1 LSLMTIFSNTLFIQ
15 NYFPMK
21 KRLCL
26 LPLLFCFV
34 FVNAQEYFPKNDG
47 VSHPNN
53 NFTAF
58 TNATIYVTPTQK
70 IEGGTLLVQDGK
82 VVNVGK
88 NVTIPANSTTINL
101 EGKHIYPSF
110 VDPYSDFGVEKPKR
124 QGGGR
129 SAQYE
134 PSRSGYYWND
144 HIRTDINAYEKFKFD
159 DKKAKELVEAG
170 FSTVSTHHQDGVARG
185 TGMIVTLNSQGN
197 NNERV
202 LQQKATQH
210 FSFSR
215 SLEMQQSYPSSVMGS
230 MALLR
235 QMYYDAQWYEAG
247 NSTTNDLALEALIA
261 HKNLPAIFE
270 SKDKLNNLRADK
282 VGDIFDIQY
291 TIVGSGYEYENI
303 NEVKA
308 TNATFIIP
316 LNFPE
321 AYDVSNPYQAAY
333 VSLSDMRRWNQA
345 PHNPKALADNNI
357 PFAFTTH
364 DLKSPKEL
372 IAKVQKA
379 MEYGLTFEKALEAL
393 TTVPSEI
400 LKNNRIGNLNSNAH
414 ANFIITSGPLFE
426 KETTIYENW
435 IQGQRHE
442 INDMSQKD
450 IRGNYELMAA
460 GNTYDLSITGEP
472 GKPKAEVKQDTLKLK
487 SNLSY
492 SKNWMELS
500 FTKED
505 KTYRMTGIVSAD
517 SDDLSG
523 RLILPNGNETSFR
536 ARKTGASE
544 EKESEEEKSKEESKP
559 EVMPVTYPN
568 IAFGNTS
575 LPKAEDILFKNATV
589 WTGEEAGILEET
601 DVLIKNGK
609 ISRIGKNIGA
619 GGAQVVDATG
629 KHLTA
634 GIIDEHSHLA
644 LSSVNEGGHN
654 SSAEVTMEDVVD
666 PDDIGV
672 YRALAGGVTSAQLL
686 HGSANPIGGRSAIVK
701 FKWGETADNM
711 IYDNSPKFIKF
722 ALGENVKQSNWGS
735 NSRFPQSRMGVEQV
749 FIDYFNRAK
758 EYKAKKKSG
767 KAFRYDEEMETLVEI
782 LNGDRYI
789 SCHSYVQSEINMLMK
804 VAEKFDFSVNT
815 FTHILEGYK
824 VAEIMEKHGVVGAS
838 TFSDWWGYKYEVNDA
853 IPYNAAIMYD
863 AGLNVSINS
872 DDGEMIRR
880 LNQEAAK
887 TVKYGNVPE
896 YEAWKMVTINP
907 AKMLHIDDRVGSI
920 KEGKD
925 ADVVLWNDN
934 PLSMYAKPEKTL
946 IEGAVYFDLEQDMQ
960 KRNTVKKERNDLI
973 TMMLEEKNGGGKTQS
988 PSQKPQRD
996 FHCETDHLE
1005 EGFHAHH

>member
-1 LSLMTIFSNTLFIQ
+1 
-15 NYFPMK
+15 MK
-21 KRLCL
+21 KKL
-26 LPLLFCFV
+26 LLFPLF
-34 FVNAQEYFPKNDG
+34 FFILYASAQDYFPKNDG
-47 VSHPNN
+47 VSHSNQ

-58 TNATIYVTPTQK
+58 TNATLYVTPTQK
-70 IEGGTLLVQDGK
+70 IEGGTLLIQNG
-82 VVNVGK
+82 VVVEAGK
-88 NVTIPANSTTINL
+88 NVNIPANTTTINL

-110 VDPYSDFGVEKPKR
+110 VDPYSDFGIEKPKR
-124 QGGGR
+124 SGGGR

-134 PSRSGYYWND
+134 ASRSGYYWND
-144 HIRTDINAYEKFKFD
+144 HIRTEINAFEKFKFD
-159 DKKAKELVEAG
+159 DKQAKELVDAG
-170 FSTVSTHHQDGVARG
+170 FGAVSTHHQDGVARG
-185 TGMIVTLNSQGN
+185 TGMVVALNTKGN
-197 NNERV
+197 NNERI

-215 SLEMQQSYPSSVMGS
+215 SLEMGQAYPSSVMGS

-235 QMYYDAQWYEAG
+235 QMYYDAQWYEGG
-247 NSTTNDLALEALIA
+247 NSTTKDLALEALLA

-282 VGDIFDIQY
+282 VGDLFNIQY

-308 TNATFIIP
+308 TNATYIIP
-316 LNFPE
+316 LNFPD
-321 AYDVSNPYQAAY
+321 AYDVSNPYQASY
-333 VSLSDMRRWNQA
+333 VSLSDMRKWNQA
-345 PHNPKALADNNI
+345 PQNPKILADNSI

-364 DLKSPKEL
+364 DLKSAKEL
-372 IAKVQKA
+372 MAKIQKA
-379 MEYGLTFEKALEAL
+379 MEYGLSFEKALEAL
-393 TTVPSEI
+393 TTVPAQI
-400 LKNNRIGNLNSNAH
+400 LKNNRLGNLNKNAF

-426 KETTIYENW
+426 KETTLYENW
-435 IQGQRHE
+435 IQGERHE

-450 IRGNYELMAA
+450 IRGEYNLIVA
-460 GNTYDLSITGEP
+460 GSSYDLSIKGEP
-472 GKPKAEVKQDTLKLK
+472 AKPKVEIKQDTIKHK
-487 SNLSY
+487 STLSY
-492 SKNWMELS
+492 SKNWIELS
-500 FTKED
+500 MTKDDE
-505 KTYRMTGIVSAD
+505 TYRMTGIVLND
-517 SDDLSG
+517 SDNLSG
-523 RLILPNGNETSFR
+523 RLVLPNGNESTFR
-536 ARKTGASE
+536 ANKTAPMGE
-544 EKESEEEKSKEESKP
+544 NDEKEDEKDKEEKSTPKVLP
-559 EVMPVTYPN
+559 LTYPN
-568 IAFGNTS
+568 MAYGNTS
-575 LPKAEDILFKNATV
+575 LPKPQDILFRNATV
-589 WTGEEAGILEET
+589 WTGEDAGILEAT

-609 ISRIGKNIGA
+609 ISKIGKNLSA
-619 GGAQVVDATG
+619 GGARVVDATG

-654 SSAEVTMEDVVD
+654 SSAEVKMEDVVD

-711 IYDNSPKFIKF
+711 IYENSPKFIKF

-735 NSRFPQSRMGVEQV
+735 NSRFPQTRMGVEQV
-749 FIDYFNRAK
+749 YMDFFNRAK
-758 EYKAKKKSG
+758 EYETKKKSG
-767 KAFRYDEEMETLVEI
+767 AAFRYDEEMETLVEI
-782 LNGDRYI
+782 LNGDRFI

-804 VAEKFDFSVNT
+804 VAEKFNFNVNT

-838 TFSDWWGYKYEVNDA
+838 TFSDWWGYKFEVNDA
-853 IPYNAAIMYD
+853 IPYNAAIMYN

-887 TVKYGNVPE
+887 AVKYGDVPE

-907 AKMLHIDDRVGSI
+907 AKMLHLDDRVGSI

-946 IEGAVYFDLEQDMQ
+946 IEGAVYFDMEDDLL
-960 KRNTVKKERNDLI
+960 KRNAIKKERNDLI
-973 TMMLEEKNGGGKTQS
+973 KMMLDEKNGGGKTQA
-988 PSQKPQRD
+988 PKKMPQRD
-996 FHCETDHLE
+996 FHCETDHLA
-1005 EGFHAHH
+1005 EGFHDHH